1 VGAARMTD
9 LAEPTVSPRQRRT
22 VFAGLML
29 ATSLPAFDLLILAT
43 AGKEVLDDLGGEL
56 IWMFIAYHITMVAS
70 MPLYG
75 KLGDLYGRK
84 RTFQIAIVLFVVAS
98 MVAGLA
104 INPTMLIIGRAL
116 QGVAGGGISGQSQ
129 AVIGDIVPPR
139 ERGRYAWITPTVY
152 AVASMAG
159 PFLGGFFVDHL
170 SWRWIFFVNA
180 PAGVIAFVLIGM
192 AFNVPVS
199 RVEHKLDILGAT
211 LLVGA
216 ITILSFVA
224 STAGESYSWTSPVV
238 VVAAA
243 FGALLAVLLVLQEM
257 RAEEPV
263 FPLYLLRDRIV
274 AVCTGTTFFLGAANF
289 GMAVFL
295 PIFLQVVNG
304 VSATKAGL
312 ALLPVS
318 IGITLASLI
327 VGRAVA
333 RTGQYRWY
341 PFIGVVIFGI
351 GIYMLSTIGESTS
364 QTSVWL
370 YTFITGVGSG
380 IVTPVIMIAMQNA
393 VSYENLG
400 VVSSLGM
407 FGRMLGQIFGP
418 AFGAT
423 LMAVRF
429 EAHLDRLVS
438 EGARASLDG
447 KQLRTETSSIDDLPE
462 PVRSQVIDA
471 FQHAVND
478 TFRLATAFCVAAG
491 VIALMMRTRPLRDSV
506 RTHDDA
512 TAVSVAEPL

>member
-1 VGAARMTD
+1 MPD
-9 LAEPTVSPRQRRT
+9 AEPVVTPRQRRM

-29 ATSLPAFDLLILAT
+29 ATALPAFDLLILAT
-43 AGKEVLDDLGGEL
+43 AGKAVLDDLGGEL

-104 INPTMLIIGRAL
+104 VNPAMLIIGRAL
-116 QGVAGGGISGQSQ
+116 QGLAGGGISGQSQ
-129 AVIGDIVPPR
+129 AVIADIVSPR

-159 PFLGGFFVDHL
+159 PFLGGFFVDYL
-170 SWRWIFFVNA
+170 SWRWIFFVNL
-180 PAGVIAFVLIGM
+180 PAGAVAFVLIGV
-192 AFNVPVS
+192 AFNVPVA
-199 RVEHKLDILGAT
+199 RVEHRLDILGAT

-216 ITILSFVA
+216 VTLLSFVA

-238 VVAAA
+238 VAAGG
-243 FGALLAVLLVLQEM
+243 FGALLAVLLVMQET
-257 RAEEPV
+257 RVAEPI

-304 VSATKAGL
+304 VSATRAGL
-312 ALLPVS
+312 ALMPVS
-318 IGITLASLI
+318 IGITISSLI
-327 VGRAVA
+327 VGRTVS
-333 RTGQYRWY
+333 RTGRYRWY
-341 PFIGVVIFGI
+341 PLLGVVVFGV
-351 GIYMLSTIGESTS
+351 GIYMLSTIGVDTPQS
-364 QTSVWL
+364 SVWL

-380 IVTPVIMIAMQNA
+380 IATPVIMIAMQNA
-393 VSYENLG
+393 VAYENLG

-429 EAHLDRLVS
+429 ETYLDQLVAD
-438 EGARASLDG
+438 GARGSLDG
-447 KQLRTETSSIDDLPE
+447 RHLRTETSSIEELPE
-462 PVRSQVIDA
+462 PVRSQVVDA
-471 FQHAVND
+471 FGRAVND

-491 VIALMMRTRPLRDSV
+491 VVALFMRARPLRDSV
-506 RTHDDA
+506 RTSDDTSVVA
-512 TAVSVAEPL
+512 VAEPL